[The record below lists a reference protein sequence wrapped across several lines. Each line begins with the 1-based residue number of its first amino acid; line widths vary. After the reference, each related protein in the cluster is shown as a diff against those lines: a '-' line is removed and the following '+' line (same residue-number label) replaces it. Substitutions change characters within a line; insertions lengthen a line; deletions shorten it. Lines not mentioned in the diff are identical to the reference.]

1 MSNQPTPA
9 ISGLYPWLDEQW
21 VFFERCLE
29 LDRLAH
35 AQIIEGP
42 AGCGKSKLAKAMVA
56 KLLCRAKERYACG
69 ACRSCKL
76 LEGGA
81 HPELI
86 DVTFETDPKTG
97 RLRSVITVDQVR
109 RMIEQLQLTT
119 SISSR
124 KVTCISPADRMH
136 SSAVN
141 ALLKSLEEP
150 AGEDTVLILVT
161 DSPGRLPI
169 TIRSRCQV
177 ISVNQPDRAQT
188 AEWLAETTGKEA
200 AEINAA
206 IDAAGGSPLRART
219 FLVSPELDAYQQVRE
234 SLAKLLLRPGSVSI
248 AAAQLAELDVTD
260 AWRWLSALTGD
271 LAKAVMM
278 DALPDWIPA
287 NIQLDS
293 KSLLQ
298 LQQQADINRQLS
310 NTTVRGDLLLQ
321 TWLIHWAEL
330 VIGSRERP

>member
-1 MSNQPTPA
+1 VSSPPTPVNA
-9 ISGLYPWLDEQW
+9 GLYPWLDGQW
-21 VFFERCLE
+21 DFFERCLE

-42 AGCGKSKLAKAMVA
+42 AGCGKSKLANTMVA
-56 KLLCRAKERYACG
+56 KLLCRAEERYACG
-69 ACRSCKL
+69 ECRSCKL

-86 DVTFETDPKTG
+86 KVTFETDPKTG
-97 RLRSVITVDQVR
+97 RQRSVITVDQIR

-136 SSAVN
+136 PSAVN

-150 AGEDTVLILVT
+150 AGKDTVLILVT
-161 DSPGRLPI
+161 DSPGRLPV

-177 ISVNQPDRAQT
+177 ISVNQPDRTLT
-188 AEWLAETTGKEA
+188 AEWLADTTGKEV

-206 IDAAGGSPLRART
+206 IDAAGGSPIRART
-219 FLVSPELDAYQQVRE
+219 FLESPELDAYQQVRE
-234 SLAKLLLRPGSVSI
+234 SLANLLLRPGSVSI
-248 AAAQLAELDVTD
+248 TAAQLAELDVADT
-260 AWRWLSALTGD
+260 WRWLSALSGE
-271 LAKAVMM
+271 LAKAVMKG
-278 DALPDWIPA
+278 ALPDWIPA
-287 NIQLDS
+287 NIQLEG

-310 NTTVRGDLLLQ
+310 NTTIRGDLSLQ
-321 TWLIHWAEL
+321 TWLIRWVEQ
-330 VIGSRERP
+330 VIGCQERP